1 MRDDYE
7 GRSQRI
13 AGELEDKLREAE
25 RENRVLFEQIRLM
38 EIEINSMKVG
48 QEDTYPN
55 SMRRINGSSG
65 EYNVPT
71 PHFNS
76 MHHYAAS
83 EPNIHQVPQ

>member
-1 MRDDYE
+1 
-7 GRSQRI
+7 
-13 AGELEDKLREAE
+13 
-25 RENRVLFEQIRLM
+25 M

-48 QEDTYPN
+48 QEDSNPTT
-55 SMRRINGSSG
+55 MRRYNGSSG

-83 EPNIHQVPQ
+83 EPNIHQFPQ